1 MGGAPVLGGP
11 HLTGKRAN
19 QPSDGVGWGGA
30 LERRFERAERM
41 GEDVCPSFWVANG
54 ATKKKKIE
62 RAMGPRISMALLN
75 CETQQPTES
84 RPHRWSI
91 FGRGGAHGEDDLGGR
106 RHSFSAFRLW
116 GKKINKMRFVM
127 ALEGRQSTIPH
138 DNQPNKCGNDGG

>member
-1 MGGAPVLGGP
+1 MVSAV
-11 HLTGKRAN
+11 
-19 QPSDGVGWGGA
+19 WGA
-30 LERRFERAERM
+30 LERRRARAERV

-75 CETQQPTES
+75 GKTQQPTES

-106 RHSFSAFRLW
+106 RHSFSAFGLW

-138 DNQPNKCGNDGG
+138 DNQPNKGGNDGG